1 MSLQAVTLQPPGIEL
16 ECLEL
21 EGITMG
27 ERVLR
32 AERVRDKVRAQALSI
47 ELLAD
52 ADALLWRRICDL
64 LETRCTEVQT

>member
-1 MSLQAVTLQPPGIEL
+1 VSLQAVTLQPPGIEL

-32 AERVRDKVRAQALSI
+32 AELVRAKVRAQGLSV

-52 ADALLWRRICDL
+52 ADALLWRRICAL
-64 LETRCTEVQT
+64 LETQCTEVHS